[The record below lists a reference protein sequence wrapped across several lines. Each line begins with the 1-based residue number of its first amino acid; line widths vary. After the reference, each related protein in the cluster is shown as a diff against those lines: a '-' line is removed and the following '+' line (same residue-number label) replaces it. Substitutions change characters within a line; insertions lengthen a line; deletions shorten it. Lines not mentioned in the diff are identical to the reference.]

1 MVWTGDRSRGVAA
14 VFLFFAVKSIDA
26 NLQDPLGFSPC
37 GTCQH
42 GAVGISATHT
52 RVCSYPSAGSMIA
65 IEPAVNRQPVL
76 INVSLAGDH
85 RMWSAVTQHASQ
97 SESFIRSIAFDG
109 KYIFLWHHVSFGS
122 HCIEQI
128 LKCCL
133 QHSRLVMH
141 AVMKAQ
147 FRAFQAKLSQ
157 HPGFSVLL

>member
-1 MVWTGDRSRGVAA
+1 MVWNGDRSRGVAA
-14 VFLFFAVKSIDA
+14 VFLFFVAKSIDA
-26 NLQDPLGFSPC
+26 NLQDPLGFFTPVAHANVVQS
-37 GTCQH
+37 GLLHQH
-42 GAVGISATHT
+42 A
-52 RVCSYPSAGSMIA
+52 CSYPSVGSMIG

-85 RMWSAVTQHASQ
+85 RKWSAVTQHASQ
-97 SESFIRSIAFDG
+97 NESFIRSIAFDG

-147 FRAFQAKLSQ
+147 FRDFQAKLSQ
-157 HPGFSVLL
+157 HPGFPALF

>member
-1 MVWTGDRSRGVAA
+1 MQTCR
-14 VFLFFAVKSIDA
+14 IH
-26 NLQDPLGFSPC
+26 LGFPPC
-37 GTCQH
+37 GTCQR

-52 RVCSYPSAGSMIA
+52 CLYPSVGSMIA
-65 IEPAVNRQPVL
+65 IEPVVNWQPVL

-97 SESFIRSIAFDG
+97 NESFIRSIAFDR

-122 HCIEQI
+122 DCIKQI

-157 HPGFSVLL
+157 HPGFSALL